1 MAFKSKLD
9 AWLSTVIEAGWLAA
23 LVIAPLF
30 FNVFSSRVF
39 EPDKISLIRTIAL
52 IMTIA
57 WLTKFANSG
66 DLWLPAYA
74 ALPGE
79 GKLEDAEAQSP
90 SWFSRLL
97 HTPLLLPILLLIVAY
112 LISTAFS
119 VARFVS
125 WWGSYQRLQGTYTF
139 LSYVTISLITMGHLR
154 QPIQVRRLQHAVI
167 LTSLPI
173 AIYGIVQ
180 HYGIDPLPW
189 GGDVQTRIAAN
200 AGNAIFLAAYLI
212 MAFFFTLER
221 VYSSFA
227 HLLGYKPESGD
238 DEQEMSTALAGGAY
252 LFVLMV
258 QALAI
263 FWTQSRGPWLG
274 WMLGLYLF
282 VLLLFTALRPK
293 RHRTWTAIWVSIGV
307 AGAVLLVAANTLPMF
322 SGLRYVPHVGR
333 LTTLL
338 ESDSG
343 TGRVRVLIWQGAE
356 EMVRPHEPLIYPDG
370 SLDSINAVRPLV
382 GYGPEAMWIAYNP
395 FYPPEL
401 AQLEARN
408 ASPDRAHNE
417 TWDALVI
424 TGLLGFLAYLTL
436 FIAIFYWALRWL
448 GLLVNKRDSI
458 LFGGLLL
465 ACSLAFVLVFYWYD
479 WELALLWRGAAR
491 RHDAWAGRLR
501 HARRIPPPSFEHRA
515 RRLARQLLIITLVAT
530 IAAHFTEI
538 HFGIA
543 IAATRTYFW
552 VYTALLLVLGMH
564 WAAPEAFAIAEA
576 ASASAMRSLFP
587 RPPTTTKESAAANG
601 RLALPPNAA

>member
-1 MAFKSKLD
+1 MRKP
-9 AWLSTVIEAGWLAA
+9 E
-23 LVIAPLF
+23 
-30 FNVFSSRVF
+30 
-39 EPDKISLIRTIAL
+39 
-52 IMTIA
+52 
-57 WLTKFANSG
+57 
-66 DLWLPAYA
+66 
-74 ALPGE
+74 
-79 GKLEDAEAQSP
+79 SP

-97 HTPLLLPILLLIVAY
+97 HTPLLLPILLLVVAY

-154 QPIQVRRLQHAVI
+154 QPIQMRRLQHAVI

-322 SGLRYVPHVGR
+322 SGLRSVPHIGR

-338 ESDSG
+338 ESGGG

-458 LFGGLLL
+458 LYGGLLL
-465 ACSLAFVLVFYWYD
+465 ACSLALVLVFYWYD
-479 WELALLWRGAAR
+479 GSWRFFGVALPAGMMLGLGAYVTLAAFL
-491 RHDAWAGRLR
+491 H
-501 HARRIPPPSFEHRA
+501 PSLSSEPGD
-515 RRLARQLLIITLVAT
+515 LPRQLLIITLMAT
-530 IAAHFTEI
+530 LAAHFTEI

-552 VYTALLLVLGMH
+552 VYTALLLVLGMR
-564 WAAPEAFAIAEA
+564 WAAPEAFAITEA
-576 ASASAMRSLFP
+576 ASACRNAAYSPGRQQQRKSPP
-587 RPPTTTKESAAANG
+587 RQTADSPCH
-601 RLALPPNAA
+601 PNAA